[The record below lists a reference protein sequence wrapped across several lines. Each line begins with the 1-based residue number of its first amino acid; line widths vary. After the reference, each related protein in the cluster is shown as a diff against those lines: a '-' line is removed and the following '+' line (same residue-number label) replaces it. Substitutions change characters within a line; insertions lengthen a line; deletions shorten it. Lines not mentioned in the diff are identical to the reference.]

1 MGIFLHEIPD
11 CGERPVS
18 WDSALW
24 FGAGFG
30 LVLLIALAW
39 DLFDYERVKRAEKR
53 KRRMRTDWAR
63 ILEKRE

>member
-1 MGIFLHEIPD
+1 MIT
-11 CGERPVS
+11 
-18 WDSALW
+18 WDTAMW

-30 LVLLIALAW
+30 LVLLIAVAW
-39 DLFDYERVKRAEKR
+39 DLFDYERVRRAEKR